1 MKQKIMIIHH
11 SGIIGGAGVTAYN
24 TIMTLKDD
32 YEIVIYC
39 PSEPSDF
46 SEYLKEKDINVKTYD
61 FPLGSIHFYSGG
73 SPVLSPGFIKGII
86 DIFKYRKKWDY
97 ILKAESPD
105 IVIANSK
112 ILSGMALDFK
122 KNKQKSICYVQETRK
137 KSFLNIWNNIQKILL
152 DKFDG
157 IIFISRYD
165 QEMENLKKAQSTVV
179 PNFINID
186 SFKSNLG
193 RNEAC
198 NNFSIDPNSFNILFV
213 GGMLRIKGFDIAV
226 KSMKYLKD
234 FNIKLIVAGDSEFQY
249 KHENNIYSR
258 LYNYLKR
265 RYEKSINRVIM
276 ENNLQNNIIKIGVQK
291 DMADVYALADVLI
304 FPATTPHQARPVFEA
319 GAMKVPA
326 IMPDFENTSEYI
338 SHGYNGLIFKRKNP
352 RSLAENIKV
361 LIKNEKYRKHLG
373 EKSYEATLNKHTKET
388 SEKLLKEM
396 IEKILRN

>member
-46 SEYLKEKDINVKTYD
+46 SEYLKENDINVKTYE
-61 FPLGSIHFYSGG
+61 FPLGSIHYYSGG

-86 DIFKYRKKWDY
+86 NIFKFRKKWDY

-112 ILSGMALDFK
+112 ILVGMVLDFK

-137 KSFLNIWNNIQKILL
+137 KSFLNIWNKIQRVLL

-157 IIFISRYD
+157 VIFISRYD
-165 QEMENLKKAQSTVV
+165 QELESLKKAQSVVV

-338 SHGYNGLIFKRKNP
+338 SHGYNGLIFKRKDP

-361 LIKNEKYRKHLG
+361 LIKDEKYRKHLG